1 MPWGAN
7 AASQANAART
17 STQTYRKIVGFMTI
31 LRHGRANVI
40 DIGSLDSDRS
50 NSNSPR
56 QPPLHDGT
64 KDSFVLKL
72 AGKLGLGPNGTG
84 PSAING
90 CSNIRWTAVTRRL
103 PAAAKYGL
111 MFQCRSARRTQDR
124 AFGRREYL
132 GRRSSLPDLSAINEG
147 GEADLR
153 LLVTDNPDPVV
164 RNRILTYTLTVEN
177 EEPGAVDSVDLKAS
191 LIGDMVG
198 SATTSNAGLHRGRRR
213 DQLCTRRTC
222 CG

>member
-1 MPWGAN
+1 M
-7 AASQANAART
+7 
-17 STQTYRKIVGFMTI
+17 
-31 LRHGRANVI
+31 
-40 DIGSLDSDRS
+40 
-50 NSNSPR
+50 
-56 QPPLHDGT
+56 
-64 KDSFVLKL
+64 
-72 AGKLGLGPNGTG
+72 
-84 PSAING
+84 
-90 CSNIRWTAVTRRL
+90 
-103 PAAAKYGL
+103 
-111 MFQCRSARRTQDR
+111 
-124 AFGRREYL
+124 
-132 GRRSSLPDLSAINEG
+132 
-147 GEADLR
+147 R